1 MDTAAPGAE
10 STPQAQ
16 QHLTPGSTLARHLHG
31 PAYLA
36 LVVEGSYWEANGV
49 GRRQLR
55 AGDVA
60 VHGPYGAHCNQ
71 VGGAGAVVLNLAVQG
86 PLADAYGR
94 IDDVD
99 SLVRT
104 AARQGPEAGA
114 LALTL
119 LRPLPPL
126 ISDWPDQLAL
136 DMAADPQL
144 CLGDWALRQGL
155 APETVSRGFRRLYG
169 ATPKRVRFEQRTR
182 RALAALL
189 GGAGTSL
196 VELALEAG
204 FADQAS
210 MNHAIRALT
219 GASPQALRRR
229 SSADKTVG
237 RGAAIVAA

>member
-16 QHLTPGSTLARHLHG
+16 QHLTPRSALARHLHG
-31 PAYLA
+31 PTYLA
-36 LVVEGSYWEANGV
+36 LVVEGCYWEANGT

-60 VHGPYGAHCNQ
+60 VHGLYSAHCNQ

-99 SLVRT
+99 SLVR
-104 AARQGPEAGA
+104 AAAQQGPKAGA
-114 LALTL
+114 LALAT

-126 ISDWPDQLAL
+126 VTDWPDQLAL
-136 DMAADPQL
+136 DVAADPQP
-144 CLGDWALRQGL
+144 CLGDRPPRQGL

-189 GGAGTSL
+189 GGGARPWSSWRWRP
-196 VELALEAG
+196 
-204 FADQAS
+204 AS
-210 MNHAIRALT
+210 RTRPA
-219 GASPQALRRR
+219 
-229 SSADKTVG
+229 
-237 RGAAIVAA
+237 